1 MIPAKA
7 DNHRNQPPAEHIE
20 WFLTDVLLFT
30 HLVHLPTAYASKT
43 VQWMYALRSFKEI
56 SRRLGSFE
64 TVRRAFKIV
73 RRTFEVIW
81 CVIAAIADM
90 VSVEMMTNLSLLK

>member
-1 MIPAKA
+1 M
-7 DNHRNQPPAEHIE
+7 AEHIE

-30 HLVHLPTAYASKT
+30 HLVHLPAAYASKN
-43 VQWMYALRSFKEI
+43 I
-56 SRRLGSFE
+56 SYEYTLCVVSMILAKGY
-64 TVRRAFKIV
+64 IH
-73 RRTFEVIW
+73 RTQFGEHLKVIW

>member
-1 MIPAKA
+1 M
-7 DNHRNQPPAEHIE
+7 
-20 WFLTDVLLFT
+20 
-30 HLVHLPTAYASKT
+30 
-43 VQWMYALRSFKEI
+43 RSFKEI
-56 SRRLGSFE
+56 SHRLGSFE